1 MTQEDLIRK
10 IAEKLEWSETKSAD
24 VINGIIELLIK
35 ELSDN
40 NEVVLDEFGAFT
52 IEKKS
57 EFISVNPDTGERYL
71 MPPSI
76 VLLFESHLVETI
88 PNFNFDAEESLK
100 KNINSAFRNFEPTL
114 LNESVTLESI
124 EEVIEI
130 SPVVINEENIST
142 KTNVEKSDEVIP
154 NDLSEIISKS
164 PNETISGGS
173 NEIIPESSN
182 EIIPE
187 SSSEIVHETFSDTKE
202 KINVDVGKKGSKDSA
217 KRNSSILIP
226 IMGGAILVIASLFFF
241 KRNSNKKK

>member
-1 MTQEDLIRK
+1 MTQEDLIQK

-24 VINGIIELLIK
+24 VINDIVELLIK

-40 NEVVLDEFGAFT
+40 NEVILDEFGAFT

-88 PNFNFDAEESLK
+88 PNFNFEVEESLK

-124 EEVIEI
+124 DEVIEI
-130 SPVVINEENIST
+130 SQVEINEEDIST
-142 KTNVEKSDEVIP
+142 DTNVVC
-154 NDLSEIISKS
+154 SE
-164 PNETISGGS
+164 
-173 NEIIPESSN
+173 EIIPESPD

-187 SSSEIVHETFSDTKE
+187 SSSGIVPETSNDT
-202 KINVDVGKKGSKDSA
+202 INVDVGKKGSKHSA

-241 KRNSNKKK
+241 KRNPNKKK

>member
-10 IAEKLEWSETKSAD
+10 IAKKLEWSETKSTD
-24 VINGIIELLIK
+24 VINVLVELLIK

-40 NEVVLDEFGAFT
+40 NEVSLGEFGAFT

-124 EEVIEI
+124 EEVFEN
-130 SPVVINEENIST
+130 STVEINEENIST
-142 KTNVEKSDEVIP
+142 ETNVESSDEIMHE
-154 NDLSEIISKS
+154 DSS
-164 PNETISGGS
+164 
-173 NEIIPESSN
+173 EIIPESPDEIILESSN
-182 EIIPE
+182 EIVPE
-187 SSSEIVHETFSDTKE
+187 SSSEIVPETSSDTKE
-202 KINVDVGKKGSKDSA
+202 KINVDVGKKGSKHSA

-241 KRNSNKKK
+241 KRNPNKKK